1 MAELADAL
9 DSKSSGRK
17 VVGVRF
23 PPLVLTTVVT
33 LASFSRFFVPVNW
46 LLRLLS
52 EKLLDRALLLDRQSD
67 IQRTIMIDVVAMP
80 IQ

>member
-1 MAELADAL
+1 
-9 DSKSSGRK
+9 
-17 VVGVRF
+17 
-23 PPLVLTTVVT
+23 
-33 LASFSRFFVPVNW
+33 VPVNW

>member
-1 MAELADAL
+1 VAELADAL

-33 LASFSRFFVPVNW
+33 LASFSRFFVPASGE
-46 LLRLLS
+46 LIRLPPSQLTS
-52 EKLLDRALLLDRQSD
+52 KLTPFGLFE
-67 IQRTIMIDVVAMP
+67 T
-80 IQ
+80 

>member
-33 LASFSRFFVPVNW
+33 PRSFSRFFVPANW

>member
-23 PPLVLTTVVT
+23 PPLVLKTTVVP
-33 LASFSRFFVPVNW
+33 LASFSRFFV
-46 LLRLLS
+46 LASGRRLTS
-52 EKLLDRALLLDRQSD
+52 SRIRG
-67 IQRTIMIDVVAMP
+67 
-80 IQ
+80 

>member
-33 LASFSRFFVPVNW
+33 LASFSRFFLCLQAVE
-46 LLRLLS
+46 LIRLPPS
-52 EKLLDRALLLDRQSD
+52 Q
-67 IQRTIMIDVVAMP
+67 
-80 IQ
+80 

>member
-33 LASFSRFFVPVNW
+33 LTSFSRFFVPASGRINSFASVPVNI
-46 LLRLLS
+46 
-52 EKLLDRALLLDRQSD
+52 KTDPNQ
-67 IQRTIMIDVVAMP
+67 T
-80 IQ
+80 